1 MHQCPQCSTLIPD
14 ERRYCSKCG
23 ATQPL
28 PRTLTECEACG
39 RELPGAMRFCKWCG
53 AVQTKHDGAN
63 DPAATAAL
71 GSAGM
76 ARPTT
81 DNLEA
86 PTDINATTRLQ
97 PNVTAPVL
105 RQPPEPLGQAVP
117 TGELAPLA
125 TAHRSSAASDVSE
138 ETLVRPP
145 RAAASY
151 ENDVL
156 AAPNFTA
163 TLKPAAVAPAIPVAQ
178 EIPIAATKKGQNLLP
193 LVGVGIFA
201 LAVGTGT
208 AFLLFQ
214 HFNRAPARENAAALP
229 VVPVPLPIVGTRS
242 EAPASSAANPVA
254 AALPPQ
260 IVTASPPAPASSTE
274 QGSTPINVQPIN
286 VQPPPAAVNAPSA
299 VPHNTAAAALARLP
313 AGAPR
318 RGAGE
323 WSGTV
328 LGSAIIE
335 LSGRNQSVAGSAPS
349 LRSAH
354 LSLDNGLPQAPSIV
368 RVNKK
373 RGRGQVTVVQ
383 QPNADNHYTAR
394 VQIGN
399 GRDAAPENY
408 VFDLT
413 WEAAAP

>member
-1 MHQCPQCSTLIPD
+1 MHQCLQCNTLVPD

-28 PRTLTECEACG
+28 PRSPVKCEACG
-39 RELPGAMRFCKWCG
+39 NELPGPMRFCKWCG
-53 AVQTKHDGAN
+53 AVQTKYDGAN
-63 DPAATAAL
+63 DPAATTAL
-71 GSAGM
+71 NSSGVVS
-76 ARPTT
+76 PTT
-81 DNLEA
+81 ENLEA
-86 PTDINATTRLQ
+86 PTDVNATTQLQ

-105 RQPPEPLGQAVP
+105 RQPPEPLEQAAT
-117 TGELAPLA
+117 TGELSPFA
-125 TAHRSSAASDVSE
+125 TAARSSVDASE

-145 RAAASY
+145 RAAVSY
-151 ENDVL
+151 DSDAL

-163 TLKPAAVAPAIPVAQ
+163 TLAPAVAPANPVA
-178 EIPIAATKKGQNLLP
+178 ESKKKQNLLP
-193 LVGVGIFA
+193 LVGVGFFA
-201 LAVGTGT
+201 LAVGTVM

-214 HFNRAPARENAAALP
+214 HFNRSPARESSAALP
-229 VVPVPLPIVGTRS
+229 VVPMPLPTAGTRS
-242 EAPASSAANPVA
+242 TAPAPSAANP

-260 IVTASPPAPASSTE
+260 VIIAAAPPAPASSIA
-274 QGSTPINVQPIN
+274 QGNTSIN
-286 VQPPPAAVNAPSA
+286 VQPPPAAVIVQPVIPNK
-299 VPHNTAAAALARLP
+299 TAAAATAPARLP

-318 RGAGE
+318 GGVGE

-373 RGRGQVTVVQ
+373 KGRGQVTVVQ
-383 QPNADNHYTAR
+383 QPSAANKYTAR

-399 GRDAAPENY
+399 GKDTAPENY